1 MQNQSTNTIP
11 PALAALAN
19 GRDTL
24 PTGEAAHSISR
35 KPQTLRRWAC
45 LGDGP
50 IQPVRQFG
58 RLGWPVAE
66 LAKMLAGDFADTSK
80 SRLNDKGVTA

>member
-1 MQNQSTNTIP
+1 MQLQTTTPIP

-24 PTGEAAHSISR
+24 PTNEAAHAILR

-50 IQPVRQFG
+50 IRPIRQFG
-58 RLGWPVAE
+58 RLGWPVSE
-66 LAKMLAGDFADTSK
+66 LAKMLSGDFADPTK
-80 SRLNDKGVTA
+80 SRLNGKGVAA